1 MMQYKKNQI
10 NMESINQEIKFFYK
24 LSFFDFQKYLDS
36 NYQHLHINFQ
46 RDLQSQ
52 IKKII
57 TDTII
62 STYYKLDKK
71 KKCNSF

>member
-36 NYQHLHINFQ
+36 NY
-46 RDLQSQ
+46 
-52 IKKII
+52 
-57 TDTII
+57 
-62 STYYKLDKK
+62 
-71 KKCNSF
+71 